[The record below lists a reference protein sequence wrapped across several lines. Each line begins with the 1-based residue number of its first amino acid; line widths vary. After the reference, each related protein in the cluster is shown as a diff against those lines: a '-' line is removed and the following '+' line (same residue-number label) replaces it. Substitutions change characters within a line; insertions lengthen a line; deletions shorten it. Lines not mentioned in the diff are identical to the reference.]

1 MLRKLIVGTAAVVL
15 LGGPAVAADFTLDVP
30 VSVQNVP
37 LLTQVQVDCYVS
49 VLPAGTTGAAADSNV
64 IGRGSATVDAPGG
77 TYEGTVTVAVE
88 NRGVLRSVDARSYH
102 CDLNGRGRSPAG
114 TDVAL
119 EGSWSNAIQ
128 RMTGSPLVSETTWT
142 EANLR

>member
-1 MLRKLIVGTAAVVL
+1 MVLRLLAGTAAAAL
-15 LGGPAVAADFTLDVP
+15 IGAPAAAADFTLDVP

-49 VLPAGTTGAAADSNV
+49 VLPAGTSGAAADSNV

-77 TYEGTVTVAVE
+77 TYNGTVTVAVE
-88 NRGVLRSVDARSYH
+88 NRGILRSVDARSYH
-102 CDLNGRGRSPAG
+102 CDLNGRGRSPSG
-114 TDVAL
+114 TDVAF
-119 EGSWSNAIQ
+119 EGSWSNLVQ
-128 RMTGSPLVSETTWT
+128 RMTGSGLVSETTWT